1 MDDAGTIEAL
11 SALAQPTRLDAFR
24 RLVAAEPD
32 GIAAGELARLL
43 AVPQNTLS
51 AHLAIL
57 VRAGLATSE
66 RRSRSIIYRADL
78 AALREM
84 VLFLLKD
91 CCYGRPEVCIPLA
104 AELDPSC
111 PPAEPCHDRQTL

>member
-1 MDDAGTIEAL
+1 MDDAGTIDAL

-66 RRSRSIIYRADL
+66 RRSRSIIYRAGSSRHC
-78 AALREM
+78 ARW
-84 VLFLLKD
+84 
-91 CCYGRPEVCIPLA
+91 CCF
-104 AELDPSC
+104 S
-111 PPAEPCHDRQTL
+111 

>member
-1 MDDAGTIEAL
+1 MDDQRTIDAL

-24 RLVAAEPD
+24 RLVAAEPN

-57 VRAGLATSE
+57 ARAGLATSE
-66 RRSRSIIYRADL
+66 RQGRSVIYRAGIDT
-78 AALREM
+78 LRET
-84 VLFLLKD
+84 VLFLVKD
-91 CCYGRPEVCIPLA
+91 CCGGSPEVCIPLSVDLA
-104 AELDPSC
+104 PC
-111 PPAEPCHDRQTL
+111 NPPARALP